1 MQVTVGTNKEHVMT
15 GAVMLEPSTTFMERH
30 GLLVARSI
38 SYAHAGRMLVQLLNP
53 SPVPAIVNKHE
64 RIGSLYPLD
73 ESGDTCAKHTVAGIS
88 VVHEHKADSI
98 MEQMVMSTEGLIDEE
113 KDKLRRLL
121 REYKGIISLH
131 DGDIGHTSQVFHHI
145 DTGEARPIKQSLRR
159 LPFNQ
164 RREVKDLIDA
174 MLEKKVIEP
183 SQSPWCSPIV
193 LVKKKDGS
201 TRFCVDFRQVN
212 AVTRKDAQPLPRID
226 DTLDVLGSA
235 KWFSS
240 LDLASGYWQVEVCP
254 EDREKTAFV
263 TPYGLF
269 QFRVMPF
276 GLTNAPA
283 TFQRLMEEVLSGL
296 HWTTCLVYLDDIL
309 IFSATVEDHLV
320 RLRDVLDRLKNA
332 GLKIKPSKCHL
343 MRKSI
348 KYLGHVVSEHG
359 IKTDPEKTRCVADWP
374 TPSNAHELRQFLGL
388 AGYYRRFVKN
398 FAVIAAPLFHLTENH
413 QAWNW
418 TLQCNAAFFKLKES
432 LVTSPVLAYPVF
444 SIGFVVDTDASGEG
458 LGAVLSQNIEGHD
471 HVISYAS
478 RTLNKAERKYCA
490 TRREMLALVWAI
502 QHFRAYLYG
511 KRFTVRTD
519 HSSLKWLQSFH
530 EPEGQVAR
538 WLETLS
544 ELPPEED
551 NEDQGCVLAVTDSWM
566 PSWTH
571 EELAAYQRQDPDL
584 KQVIKWLETKTLPK
598 CHHLVMQNK
607 ILYRQW
613 EDVQGR
619 GLNKTL
625 QLVLPSSLVPA
636 VLEGLHSSLLDPVE
650 RPLQRVAMD
659 ILGPLPET
667 EKGNKYI
674 LVIGDYF
681 TKWKEAYPLP
691 NMEAMTVARHLVSE
705 FMCRFGVPEQLH
717 SDQGRNFE
725 SGVIKGICEL
735 LQVRK
740 TRTTPY
746 HPQSDGMV
754 ERFNRTLL
762 NLLSLSVSENERDW
776 DVKLPVLLFAYRTS
790 VHETTGVTPFSMMLG
805 REARLPEDLIY
816 GLPVGGAPV
825 PQGGREYVEHLKKAM
840 QNAYKSIRDEAW
852 KEMQHQKN
860 VYDERQNERQCYQK
874 GDFVW
879 LHCPAV
885 PRGHSPKFHRPWQGP
900 YEVEEK
906 LGDVV
911 YRIRK
916 NRQAKQLTVHFNR
929 LKPYTQPV
937 MGHPTGE
944 TIEEQRKPEGRRGEP
959 VNREDY
965 LDEEMF
971 IVTSEPARPVVT
983 SERMPEANTETPT
996 PQEPQCNVPIPTDH
1010 QLDVPQ
1016 LRRSTRVRRPP
1027 DRL

>member
-1 MQVTVGTNKEHVMT
+1 
-15 GAVMLEPSTTFMERH
+15 
-30 GLLVARSI
+30 
-38 SYAHAGRMLVQLLNP
+38 
-53 SPVPAIVNKHE
+53 
-64 RIGSLYPLD
+64 
-73 ESGDTCAKHTVAGIS
+73 
-88 VVHEHKADSI
+88 
-98 MEQMVMSTEGLIDEE
+98 
-113 KDKLRRLL
+113 
-121 REYKGIISLH
+121 
-131 DGDIGHTSQVFHHI
+131 
-145 DTGEARPIKQSLRR
+145 
-159 LPFNQ
+159 
-164 RREVKDLIDA
+164 
-174 MLEKKVIEP
+174 
-183 SQSPWCSPIV
+183 
-193 LVKKKDGS
+193 
-201 TRFCVDFRQVN
+201 
-212 AVTRKDAQPLPRID
+212 
-226 DTLDVLGSA
+226 
-235 KWFSS
+235 
-240 LDLASGYWQVEVCP
+240 
-254 EDREKTAFV
+254 
-263 TPYGLF
+263 
-269 QFRVMPF
+269 
-276 GLTNAPA
+276 
-283 TFQRLMEEVLSGL
+283 
-296 HWTTCLVYLDDIL
+296 
-309 IFSATVEDHLV
+309 
-320 RLRDVLDRLKNA
+320 
-332 GLKIKPSKCHL
+332 
-343 MRKSI
+343 
-348 KYLGHVVSEHG
+348 
-359 IKTDPEKTRCVADWP
+359 
-374 TPSNAHELRQFLGL
+374 
-388 AGYYRRFVKN
+388 
-398 FAVIAAPLFHLTENH
+398 
-413 QAWNW
+413 
-418 TLQCNAAFFKLKES
+418 
-432 LVTSPVLAYPVF
+432 
-444 SIGFVVDTDASGEG
+444 
-458 LGAVLSQNIEGHD
+458 
-471 HVISYAS
+471 
-478 RTLNKAERKYCA
+478 
-490 TRREMLALVWAI
+490 MLALVWAI

-511 KRFTVRTD
+511 KRFTVRTG

-530 EPEGQVAR
+530 EPE
-538 WLETLS
+538 
-544 ELPPEED
+544 
-551 NEDQGCVLAVTDSWM
+551 
-566 PSWTH
+566 
-571 EELAAYQRQDPDL
+571 AAYQRQDPDL

-598 CHHLVMQNK
+598 CHYLVMQNK

-636 VLEGLHSSLLDPVE
+636 VLEGLHSSLVGGHMGAKKTLDKVRCRFYWVGQRKDITQWCISCPTCCSRKTPIPAPCAPMQLDPVE

-754 ERFNRTLL
+754 ERYNRTLL

-860 VYDERQNERQCYQK
+860 VYDEKQNERQCYQK

-885 PRGHSPKFHRPWQGP
+885 PR
-900 YEVEEK
+900 
-906 LGDVV
+906 
-911 YRIRK
+911 
-916 NRQAKQLTVHFNR
+916 
-929 LKPYTQPV
+929 
-937 MGHPTGE
+937 GE

-983 SERMPEANTETPT
+983 SERMPAANTETPT

-1010 QLDVPQ
+1010 QPDVPQ

>member
-1 MQVTVGTNKEHVMT
+1 M
-15 GAVMLEPSTTFMERH
+15 
-30 GLLVARSI
+30 
-38 SYAHAGRMLVQLLNP
+38 
-53 SPVPAIVNKHE
+53 SP
-64 RIGSLYPLD
+64 
-73 ESGDTCAKHTVAGIS
+73 
-88 VVHEHKADSI
+88 
-98 MEQMVMSTEGLIDEE
+98 
-113 KDKLRRLL
+113 
-121 REYKGIISLH
+121 
-131 DGDIGHTSQVFHHI
+131 
-145 DTGEARPIKQSLRR
+145 
-159 LPFNQ
+159 
-164 RREVKDLIDA
+164 
-174 MLEKKVIEP
+174 
-183 SQSPWCSPIV
+183 
-193 LVKKKDGS
+193 
-201 TRFCVDFRQVN
+201 
-212 AVTRKDAQPLPRID
+212 
-226 DTLDVLGSA
+226 
-235 KWFSS
+235 
-240 LDLASGYWQVEVCP
+240 
-254 EDREKTAFV
+254 
-263 TPYGLF
+263 LF
-269 QFRVMPF
+269 
-276 GLTNAPA
+276 
-283 TFQRLMEEVLSGL
+283 VLS
-296 HWTTCLVYLDDIL
+296 
-309 IFSATVEDHLV
+309 
-320 RLRDVLDRLKNA
+320 R
-332 GLKIKPSKCHL
+332 
-343 MRKSI
+343 
-348 KYLGHVVSEHG
+348 
-359 IKTDPEKTRCVADWP
+359 
-374 TPSNAHELRQFLGL
+374 
-388 AGYYRRFVKN
+388 
-398 FAVIAAPLFHLTENH
+398 
-413 QAWNW
+413 
-418 TLQCNAAFFKLKES
+418 
-432 LVTSPVLAYPVF
+432 
-444 SIGFVVDTDASGEG
+444 
-458 LGAVLSQNIEGHD
+458 
-471 HVISYAS
+471 
-478 RTLNKAERKYCA
+478 
-490 TRREMLALVWAI
+490 
-502 QHFRAYLYG
+502 
-511 KRFTVRTD
+511 
-519 HSSLKWLQSFH
+519 
-530 EPEGQVAR
+530 
-538 WLETLS
+538 
-544 ELPPEED
+544 
-551 NEDQGCVLAVTDSWM
+551 
-566 PSWTH
+566 H

-584 KQVIKWLETKTLPK
+584 KQVIKWLETKTFPK
-598 CHHLVMQNK
+598 VFPKNASSHVKALWSQCHHLVMQNK

-636 VLEGLHSSLLDPVE
+636 VLEGLHSSLVGGHMGAKKTLDKVRCRFYWVGQRKDITQWCISCPTCCSRKTPIPAPCAPMQLDPVE

-916 NRQAKQLTVHFNR
+916 NHQAKQLTVHFNR

-965 LDEEMF
+965 LDEEMI